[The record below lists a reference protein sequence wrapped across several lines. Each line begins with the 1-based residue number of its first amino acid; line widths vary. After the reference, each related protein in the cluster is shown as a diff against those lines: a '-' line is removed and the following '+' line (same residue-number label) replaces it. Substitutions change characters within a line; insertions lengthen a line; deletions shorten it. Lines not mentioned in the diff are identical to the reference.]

1 LFGPRQ
7 LLVAAGIAATLAF
20 GLSPLAAV
28 FALFVLVTPF
38 EKLFPRHRQR
48 VRRPYVGTD
57 IAWGILRVPLS
68 VAGVVVGAL
77 VGIASLLWLPGLL
90 LRPLVTAL
98 PNGMRALL
106 GVVLFDLVTYWA
118 HRWSHEVPL
127 LWRFH
132 QIHHSTETL
141 DWVSGFR
148 GHPLDG
154 ALIGPPFLLLI
165 AAGFSPK
172 FTGLLAA
179 VQIIT
184 GIFLHANVRWRW
196 RLLQRVVITPEF
208 HHWHHSDEPAAHN
221 TNYSVFLPVW
231 DIVFGTYRVPR
242 DQRPQRYGVSGHVP
256 EGLLPQLLHP
266 FRGMERPDRLVWRAI
281 RHPKRSVGALIRG
294 VRGVLRDVVA
304 STRRKT
310 AAAT

>member
-208 HHWHHSDEPAAHN
+208 HHWHHSNEPAAHN